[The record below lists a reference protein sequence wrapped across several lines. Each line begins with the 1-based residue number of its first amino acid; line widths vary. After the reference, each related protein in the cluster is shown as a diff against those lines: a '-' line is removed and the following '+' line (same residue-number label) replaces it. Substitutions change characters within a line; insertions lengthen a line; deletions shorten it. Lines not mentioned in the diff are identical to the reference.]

1 MNNHGNTGIRTVVW
15 RQMGTIY
22 GGLAGHLIGQNM
34 DLFIKTLDKLVVSP
48 VENSLGQRGYG
59 LTLEVDDEHGQGVT
73 GILQQSGAQWVE
85 CEKGRLPKG

>member
-1 MNNHGNTGIRTVVW
+1 MINNGNPGIRTAVW
-15 RQMGTIY
+15 RQMGMLY

-34 DLFIKTLDKLVVSP
+34 DLLIQTLDKLVVSP
-48 VENSLGQRGYG
+48 VENSLGQRGYC

-85 CEKGRLPKG
+85 CEKGRLSKG